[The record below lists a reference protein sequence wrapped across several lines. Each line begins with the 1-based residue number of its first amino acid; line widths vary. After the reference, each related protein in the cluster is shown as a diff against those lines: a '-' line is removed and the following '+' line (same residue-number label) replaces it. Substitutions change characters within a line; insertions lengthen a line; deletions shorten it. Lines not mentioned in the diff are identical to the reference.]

1 MVINLAT
8 LLLYLPTYHNNQKV
22 SESTHVRTIV
32 QWTVLGTCT
41 TWFLQTPNRRSL
53 HALNESFSLQDY
65 EIQLRELME
74 GFPNTS
80 IYDSMK
86 YVTPIW
92 CELIGNGDTFERK
105 ASSHEHWRNSHHLV
119 CCFWQSTDRKL
130 EWWCYHVA
138 VRPTIEGRR
147 IPASCH
153 FSKTSFRRV
162 KATLLVINRC
172 WRRPGIGIG
181 DPHDK
186 CTS

>member
-1 MVINLAT
+1 M
-8 LLLYLPTYHNNQKV
+8 
-22 SESTHVRTIV
+22 

-53 HALNESFSLQDY
+53 HALNESFSLQEY

-80 IYDSMK
+80 IYDSAT
-86 YVTPIW
+86 YVILIW
-92 CELIGNGDTFERK
+92 CKLIGNGDTFERK

-138 VRPTIEGRR
+138 VRPSDDRGKKDPCIM
-147 IPASCH
+147 SL
-153 FSKTSFRRV
+153 FKNQLSKSESYIISDQSML
-162 KATLLVINRC
+162 TLSWNWH
-172 WRRPGIGIG
+172 WRSIWQVYLIKSR
-181 DPHDK
+181 
-186 CTS
+186 